1 MESASVPAP
10 GKGQAEAPAG
20 LKKGAVSYLS
30 NIVIGVASV
39 APGYSIAATLGFV
52 VAVAGVGL
60 QAPAVMLIAFLPMYC
75 IAYAYRYMNQA
86 DPDCG
91 TTFSWVTRGLGPRA
105 GWLGGWAIVVTDIIV
120 MASLA
125 QIAAIYSFLLVGW
138 DGGVDSQVAV
148 MIAGV
153 IWIAIMTA
161 ICYIGTEISAT
172 TQKYL
177 LTTEVVILVAFAIVA
192 LIKVYTGAPAGS
204 VNVSASWFNPFAV
217 DSFSG
222 LIDGVLLGT
231 FIYWGWDS
239 GVAVNEESD
248 DPRGSGKSA
257 VIATLFLLV
266 LYLLVSAAS
275 QAFAGPQ
282 TLIDNADDILSKLGT
297 DVFGSPWDKL
307 LIITVLTSASAS
319 TQTTILPT
327 ARATLSMA
335 RQNAF
340 PKQFGRIHPRFLTPS
355 YSTLWMGT
363 VSTIW
368 FVAIELLSPDNVL
381 GDSVTALGFGIAF
394 YYGITG
400 FACAW
405 FYRHELRKD
414 ARTFIYAGVL
424 PVLGGL
430 MLLGIFGYAFK
441 DYVKPENTNTAI
453 LGIGTPV
460 AIGVGSL
467 LLGVVVMLF
476 AQLRYPEFF
485 RRKREVYDPAM
496 AGQAVTTDEVAPGGG
511 V

>member
-10 GKGQAEAPAG
+10 EKGQAAAPAG

-340 PKQFGRIHPRFLTPS
+340 RSSSAGFIRAFSRR
-355 YSTLWMGT
+355 
-363 VSTIW
+363 
-368 FVAIELLSPDNVL
+368 AIRPCGWERSRRSGLLLSSCSAPTTCW
-381 GDSVTALGFGIAF
+381 VTRSPRSASGSPST
-394 YYGITG
+394 TG
-400 FACAW
+400 SPASRAPGSTATSC
-405 FYRHELRKD
+405 
-414 ARTFIYAGVL
+414 ARTHGRSSTGACCL
-424 PVLGGL
+424 CSGG
-430 MLLGIFGYAFK
+430 
-441 DYVKPENTNTAI
+441 
-453 LGIGTPV
+453 
-460 AIGVGSL
+460 
-467 LLGVVVMLF
+467 
-476 AQLRYPEFF
+476 
-485 RRKREVYDPAM
+485 
-496 AGQAVTTDEVAPGGG
+496 
-511 V
+511 